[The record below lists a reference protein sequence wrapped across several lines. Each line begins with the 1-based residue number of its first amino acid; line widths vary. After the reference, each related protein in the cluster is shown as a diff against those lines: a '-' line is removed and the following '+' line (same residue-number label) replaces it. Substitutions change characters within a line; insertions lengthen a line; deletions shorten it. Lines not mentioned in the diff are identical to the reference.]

1 MIQGAIFDFDGT
13 LFDSMGIW
21 DTAGKDYL
29 QSVNRVAAEDLQD
42 TLKTMS
48 LYQSACYLQK
58 AYQISQSVE
67 AIMAGINRV
76 VEDFYFHTAQPKPG
90 VGDLLELLRRQDV
103 KLCIATATD
112 RYQVE
117 AALRRCGLSQ
127 FFQAILTCTEVGHGK
142 EQPQIFRAALAL
154 LQTHR
159 TNTIVVEDA
168 LHAIQTAKADGFIT
182 VAVYDSHETNQ
193 QKVQS
198 LADFYLPD
206 YSDLR
211 AFQKFALCF

>member
-29 QSVNRVAAEDLQD
+29 RCVDRAAAADLQD

-48 LYQSACYLQK
+48 LYQSACYLQRE
-58 AYQISQSVE
+58 YQLHQSAE
-67 AIMAGINRV
+67 EIMAGINHV
-76 VEDFYFHTAQPKPG
+76 VEDFYLHTAQPKPG
-90 VGDLLELLRRQDV
+90 AGKLLELLGRQGV

-117 AALRRCGLSQ
+117 AALRRCGMYG
-127 FFQAILTCTEVGHGK
+127 FFREILTCTEVGHGK
-142 EQPQIFRAALAL
+142 EQPHIFRAALAL
-154 LQTHR
+154 LETDR
-159 TNTIVVEDA
+159 ANTIVVEDA
-168 LHAIQTAKADGFIT
+168 LHAIQTAKKDGFIT
-182 VAVYDSHETNQ
+182 VAVYDSHETN
-193 QKVQS
+193 KKMVQS

-206 YSDLR
+206 YSDLST
-211 AFQKFALCF
+211 FQKFASQF